1 MSRNPVV
8 ADSPTEAAGDAPAP
22 VAFDGV
28 SMSFGGESLLA
39 DVSFSLPPGSFHFL
53 TGASG
58 SGKTTVL
65 KLIYMA
71 ERASAGAIHLFGR
84 DLRQVTRS
92 ERPGILRRMGVV
104 FQDFRLIDH
113 LSVFDN
119 AALGPRVSGRRPA
132 DYRAEVAELLAWV
145 GLGGRLRAMPASLS
159 AGEKQRLALA
169 RAVVNRPELILA
181 DEPTGNLD
189 GAIALRILRL
199 FSELNKFGATVL
211 IASHDE
217 ELVARSGMPR
227 LHLSDGRLTRF
238 DAAAPRRAF

>member
-1 MSRNPVV
+1 MSRK
-8 ADSPTEAAGDAPAP
+8 AESPYAPSGAPEVSLPPP
-22 VAFDGV
+22 VAFDEV
-28 SMSFGGESLLA
+28 TVRLGGETIFSQ
-39 DVSFSLPPGSFHFL
+39 VSFSLAPGSFNFL

-58 SGKTTVL
+58 SGKTTLL

-71 ERASAGAIHLFGR
+71 EKASEGRICLFGQ
-84 DLRQVTRS
+84 DLAGVARAD
-92 ERPGILRRMGVV
+92 RPALRRRMGVV
-104 FQDFRLIDH
+104 FQDFRLLDH

-119 AALGPRVSGRRPA
+119 AALAPRVSGRRPA
-132 DYRAEVAELLAWV
+132 DYRMEVAELLSWV
-145 GLGGRLRAMPASLS
+145 GLRARMNVRPPVLS

-181 DEPTGNLD
+181 DEPTGSLD
-189 GAIALRILRL
+189 GAVALRILRL
-199 FSELNKFGATVL
+199 FSELNKLGVTIL

-238 DAAAPRRAF
+238 ESARRSF